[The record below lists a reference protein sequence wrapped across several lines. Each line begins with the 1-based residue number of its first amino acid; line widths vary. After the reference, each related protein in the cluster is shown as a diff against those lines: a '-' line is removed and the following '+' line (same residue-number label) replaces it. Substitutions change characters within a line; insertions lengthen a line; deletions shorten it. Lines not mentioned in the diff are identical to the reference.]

1 MNIPI
6 EIITKCTNA
15 TINSLCI
22 NPEVLTIMNI
32 SNIIVCTFLISEKNQ
47 PLKPILFIAIIM
59 SLSSL
64 LITII
69 SKI

>member
-6 EIITKCTNA
+6 EIITKCANT

-22 NPEVLTIMNI
+22 EPKILTIMNI
-32 SNIIVCTFLISEKNQ
+32 TNIIVCTLLISQKNQ
-47 PLKPILFIAIIM
+47 PLKPILFIAISM
-59 SLSSL
+59 SLASL